1 MKRTTEQPVAAKAP
15 RAIRDVAAD
24 LRLDDVLG
32 YQLALARLTTSA
44 VFEREVSEPLGLRQ
58 VEYTILAL
66 IGENPGLTPAGL
78 AKALDVTAP
87 NITAW
92 MAKLESRRLIARTA
106 SDKDR
111 RVQVLRLTSSGA
123 QLSAEATRRLIDCE
137 RAALADLSPGEF
149 VLLNELLRK
158 VAAAR
163 VR

>member
-1 MKRTTEQPVAAKAP
+1 MKQPAGQTVASKVL
-15 RAIRDVAAD
+15 RATRDVAAD
-24 LRLDDVLG
+24 QRLGDVLG

-44 VFEREVSEPLGLRQ
+44 VFEREVGEPLGLRQ

-66 IGENPGLTPAGL
+66 IGENPGMTPAGL

-92 MAKLESRRLIARTA
+92 MAKLESRGLIARTA
-106 SDKDR
+106 SDTDR
-111 RVQVLRLTSSGA
+111 RVQVLRLTTSGA

-137 RAALADLSPGEF
+137 RAALADLSTGEF